1 MRKTLTIGIGAGAT
15 AAAVAL
21 SAGVSLAASAAP
33 ARSAAGPAA
42 AVTTVNK
49 HITRAQAAKIATALV
64 PHSTVREIESDDLH
78 DRAVWK
84 VQLSIPRGRV
94 VVDVDKKT
102 GKATI
107 MRRDGGHGDL
117 AAAVA
122 LTGHSNAALDRDV
135 ADDRWQNA
143 RDHDG
148 GREHG
153 DHRGDRHDRDRH
165 DRDRHD
171 RDRVDDRLG

>member
-1 MRKTLTIGIGAGAT
+1 MRKTLTICIGAGAA

-21 SAGVSLAASAAP
+21 SAGASLAATAAP
-33 ARSAAGPAA
+33 AQTAAGSIAS
-42 AVTTVNK
+42 VTTVNK

-64 PHSTVREIESDDLH
+64 PHSTVREIQSDDLH

-84 VQLSIPRGRV
+84 VQLATPHGRV

-107 MRRDGGHGDL
+107 VRHGGGHGDL
-117 AAAVA
+117 ITTVTIASHRGDA
-122 LTGHSNAALDRDV
+122 RDHDA
-135 ADDRWQNA
+135 ADDRGQDA

-148 GREHG
+148 GRDHG

-165 DRDRHD
+165 DHD
-171 RDRVDDRLG
+171 RGDDSLRR